1 MSDDIIVSV
10 IIIKATPLTVF
21 IQDKLVAVDNFPT
34 NVHDDDIDG
43 INEVKAY
50 AVGQVPAPF
59 SWSTKVSSL
68 NATAVS
74 LSSSK
79 AS

>member
-1 MSDDIIVSV
+1 M
-10 IIIKATPLTVF
+10 F
-21 IQDKLVAVDNFPT
+21 IQDKLVAVNNFPT

-59 SWSTKVSSL
+59 SWSTKVSS
-68 NATAVS
+68 
-74 LSSSK
+74 
-79 AS
+79 